1 MRRLLGLAVLFVVL
15 SVCVPSY
22 GYFLI
27 YKVSSKV
34 KGADQ
39 ATNAKVTI
47 PFKGYLVLN
56 IADGNNT
63 LVDANLILY
72 GKNTRKNNVYA
83 QLSQSDSNNSLGT
96 GLRYIGNDMFVGFW
110 TDDLCRF
117 EMLLSGKAVLKDIG
131 LGTSGKKLVAGSIKG
146 VNTVWWGFLLGPY
159 SNQDVSGTANVSATL
174 WTTATRYANEHGWTQ
189 DQIIES
195 GSTDR
200 EGLIPMLQGKGYVD
214 ATTVGDSYEGGVGVG
229 DIDGVYISGGIS
241 ISWGGYDEIPIT
253 DINSGL

>member
-1 MRRLLGLAVLFVVL
+1 
-15 SVCVPSY
+15 
-22 GYFLI
+22 
-27 YKVSSKV
+27 V
-34 KGADQ
+34 KGADC
-39 ATNAKVTI
+39 AKNAKVTI
-47 PFKGYLVLN
+47 PLKGYLVLN
-56 IADGNNT
+56 IADGNNA

-72 GKNTRKNNVYA
+72 GKNTSKKNVYA

-117 EMLLSGKAVLKDIG
+117 EMLLSGKAVSKDIG
-131 LGTSGKKLVAGSIKG
+131 LETSGKKLVASSIKG

-174 WTTATRYANEHGWTQ
+174 WTAETRYANEHGWTQ

-214 ATTVGDSYEGGVGVG
+214 ATVVNDSYEGGV
-229 DIDGVYISGGIS
+229 DISGGIS
-241 ISWGGYDEIPIT
+241 VSSGVDSFMSSGDLDIGTIVDVNIT
-253 DINSGL
+253 GP